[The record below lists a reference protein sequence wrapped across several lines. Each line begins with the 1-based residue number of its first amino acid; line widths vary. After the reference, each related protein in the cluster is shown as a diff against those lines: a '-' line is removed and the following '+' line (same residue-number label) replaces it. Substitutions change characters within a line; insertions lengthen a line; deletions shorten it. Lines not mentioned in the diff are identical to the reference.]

1 MNILITILGW
11 ITLIT
16 TMAIMI
22 ILFVLYGK
30 KLLDD
35 IIHGQ
40 AKELADEMF
49 NEYVESIQG
58 EIKETIDRKSKIL
71 AEKMFADYVHN
82 TTYKV
87 NTSYQICIED
97 YINETR
103 RSIRSSRNSDSN
115 DSSDIHKSA

>member
-1 MNILITILGW
+1 MDIFITILGW

-16 TMAIMI
+16 TIAIMI
-22 ILFVLYGK
+22 ILFVRYGK
-30 KLLDD
+30 KLIDD
-35 IIHGQ
+35 TIREQ

-49 NEYVESIQG
+49 SEYVANMQG
-58 EIKETIDRKSKIL
+58 EIEETIDRKSKIL
-71 AEKMFADYVHN
+71 AERMFAEYVKN

-97 YINETR
+97 YINEPR

>member
-1 MNILITILGW
+1 MDILITILGW

-22 ILFVLYGK
+22 ILFILYGK
-30 KLLDD
+30 KLIDD
-35 IIHGQ
+35 TIREQ

-49 NEYVESIQG
+49 NEYVENIQR
-58 EIKETIDRKSKIL
+58 EIEETVDRKSKIL
-71 AEKMFADYVHN
+71 AEKMFAEYVKN

-97 YINETR
+97 YINEHR
-103 RSIRSSRNSDSN
+103 RSIRSSRNSDS
-115 DSSDIHKSA
+115 DDASDIHKSA